1 MGSNN
6 GQQKTLYWHD
16 YETTGTDPK
25 WDRPMQFAGIRTDE
39 DLNII
44 GQPLTIYCRLADDAL
59 PHPEACLITGI
70 TPQLL
75 IEKGTTEADFI
86 KQIHAELARPGT
98 CGVGYNSLRFD
109 DEFTRYGLYRNF
121 YDAYGREW
129 QNGNSRWDI
138 IDLVRI
144 TYALR
149 PDGIEWPMDEQGT
162 PSFRLELL
170 SAANGISHEAAHDA
184 MSDVYATIG
193 MAKLIK
199 QTQPRLYDY
208 VYQNRDK
215 RKAGL
220 LLNVRQKEP
229 VLHTSRMFP
238 AIHGCTAMVVPVALH
253 PTNKNSIIVY
263 DLRYDPSELLQLD
276 AEDIAARL
284 FVANSDLPEGQQRIA
299 LKEIHLN
306 KCPVISPMNTL
317 SAERAET
324 LQIDIAAG
332 MQHLQMIK
340 DAEDSSMSLAD
351 KIQSVYRLNR
361 FQNSHDPDAMLYSG
375 GFFQEHD
382 KQLMQEIHM
391 HSPTELADFHPSF
404 HDARLTEML
413 FRYRARNWPETLNES
428 EQRDWQEYRQHRLLE
443 NDNAEA
449 FTQTSCLQRIDEL
462 LTENSN
468 DTKNQQVLTQLREY
482 VSALI

>member
-1 MGSNN
+1 MPKQNSKD
-6 GQQKTLYWHD
+6 KTLYWHD
-16 YETTGTDPK
+16 YETTGIDPK

-44 GQPLTIYCRLADDAL
+44 GEPLTIYCRLADDVI

-70 TPQLL
+70 TPPLL
-75 IEKGTTEADFI
+75 KEKGIIEADFI
-86 KQIHAELARPGT
+86 NKIHQEFSRPAT
-98 CGVGYNSLRFD
+98 CSVGYNSLRFD
-109 DEFTRYGLYRNF
+109 DEFTRFTLYRNF
-121 YDAYGREW
+121 YDAYAREW

-138 IDLVRI
+138 IDMMRV

-149 PDGIEWPMDEQGT
+149 PEGIEWPLDENGV

-199 QTQPRLYDY
+199 EKQPRLYDY

-238 AIHGCTAMVVPVALH
+238 AVYGCTAMVVPVALH

-263 DLRYDPSELLQLD
+263 DLRYDPSDLIKLS
-276 AEDIAARL
+276 AEEIYARL
-284 FVANSDLPEGQQRIA
+284 FVANKDLPEGQERIA

-306 KCPVISPMNTL
+306 KCPVISPMKTL
-317 SAERAET
+317 TNQRAEA
-324 LQIDIAAG
+324 LQIDLDKG
-332 MQHLQMIK
+332 QQHLSIIK
-340 DAEDSSMSLAD
+340 DAEGSSMVLAD
-351 KIQSVYRLNR
+351 KIQAVYKLS
-361 FQNSHDPDAMLYSG
+361 QYQKISDPDAMLYSG
-375 GFFQEHD
+375 GFFKEHD
-382 KQLMQEIHM
+382 KQIMQDIHSLSAKDLSDYKPPFQD
-391 HSPTELADFHPSF
+391 H
-404 HDARLTEML
+404 RLSEML
-413 FRYRARNWPETLNES
+413 FRYRARNWPETLSTE
-428 EQRDWQEYRQHRLLE
+428 EQQQWQEFRQHRLVE
-443 NDNAEA
+443 NNNDSN
-449 FTQTSCLQRIDEL
+449 FTQQDCLQRIDEL
-462 LTENSN
+462 LTEQETHPSKT
-468 DTKNQQVLTQLREY
+468 DVLKQLREH
-482 VSALI
+482 VIQLI

>member
-1 MGSNN
+1 MPPNN
-6 GQQKTLYWHD
+6 GQDKTLYWHD

-25 WDRPMQFAGIRTDE
+25 RDRPMQFAGVRTDE

-44 GQPLTIYCRLADDAL
+44 GKPLTIYCRLANDTI

-75 IEKGTTEADFI
+75 GEKGIVEADFI
-86 KQIHAELARPGT
+86 KHIHTELSRPGT

-109 DEFTRYGLYRNF
+109 DEFSRFTLYRNF

-138 IDLVRI
+138 IDMLRV

-149 PDGIEWPMDEQGT
+149 PEGIEWPLDDNGV

-199 QTQPRLYDY
+199 EKQPRLYDY

-238 AIHGCTAMVVPVALH
+238 AVHGCTAMVVPVALH
-253 PTNKNSIIVY
+253 PSNKNSIIVY
-263 DLRYDPSELLQLD
+263 DLRYAPTGLLGLS
-276 AEDIAARL
+276 AEEIYARL
-284 FVANSDLPEGQQRIA
+284 FVANSDLPEGQERIA

-317 SAERAET
+317 SPLRAEA
-324 LQIDIAAG
+324 LQIDLAKG
-332 MQHLQMIK
+332 LQYLQMIK
-340 DAEDSSMSLAD
+340 DAEDSSMRLAD
-351 KIQSVYRLNR
+351 KIQAVYKLSQY
-361 FQNSHDPDAMLYSG
+361 QNISDPDAMLYSG
-375 GFFQEHD
+375 GFFKEHD
-382 KQLMQEIHM
+382 KRIMQDIHT
-391 HSPTELADFHPSF
+391 HSPTQLANFHPPF
-404 HDARLTEML
+404 HDARLAEML
-413 FRYRARNWPETLNES
+413 FRYRARNWPETLTAP
-428 EQRDWQEYRQHRLLE
+428 EQRDWQEFRQFRLQ
-443 NDNAEA
+443 DNKEDST
-449 FTQTSCLQRIDEL
+449 FTQTACLQRIEEL
-462 LTENSN
+462 MLEHSS
-468 DTKNQQVLTQLREY
+468 DAAKKNVLTQLRDY
-482 VSALI
+482 TNNLI

>member
-1 MGSNN
+1 MPAP
-6 GQQKTLYWHD
+6 KAKETTLFWHD
-16 YETTGTDPK
+16 YETTGIDPK
-25 WDRPMQFAGIRTDE
+25 WDRPTQFAGVRTDE

-44 GQPLTIYCRLADDAL
+44 GKPLTIYCRLADDVL

-75 IEKGTTEADFI
+75 SDKGMVEAEFTQ
-86 KQIHAELARPGT
+86 QIHNELSRSGT

-109 DEFTRYGLYRNF
+109 DEFTRFTLYRNF

-138 IDLVRI
+138 IDMVRV

-149 PDGIEWPMDEQGT
+149 PEGIEWPLDDNGV

-199 QTQPRLYDY
+199 QKQPRLYDY
-208 VYQNRDK
+208 IYQNRDK

-238 AIHGCTAMVVPVALH
+238 AVHGCTAMVVPVASH

-263 DLRYDPSELLQLD
+263 DLRYDPADLINLS
-276 AEDIAARL
+276 AEDIYARL
-284 FVANSDLPEGQQRIA
+284 FIANKDLPEGQERIA

-306 KCPVISPMNTL
+306 KCPVISPMKTL
-317 SAERAET
+317 TAQRAEA
-324 LQIDIAAG
+324 LQIDLEKG
-332 MQHLQMIK
+332 QQHLNMIK
-340 DAEDSSMSLAD
+340 DAEDSSMILAD
-351 KIQSVYRLNR
+351 KMQAVYRLS
-361 FQNSHDPDAMLYSG
+361 QYQKISDPDAMLYSG
-375 GFFQEHD
+375 GFFKEHD
-382 KQLMQEIHM
+382 KQLMQDIHS
-391 HSPTELADFHPSF
+391 HSANELSDLKPPF

-413 FRYRARNWPETLNES
+413 FRYRARNWPETLNKAEK
-428 EQRDWQEYRQHRLLE
+428 QDWQDFRQHRLI
-443 NDNAEA
+443 DNKDDHA
-449 FTQTSCLQRIDEL
+449 FSQQNCLQRIDEL
-462 LTENSN
+462 LAEHNNNADNIT
-468 DTKNQQVLTQLREY
+468 VLSQLRDYVTQL
-482 VSALI
+482 I

>member
-1 MGSNN
+1 MSPKN
-6 GQQKTLYWHD
+6 GQDKTLYWHD
-16 YETTGTDPK
+16 YETTGIDPK
-25 WDRPMQFAGIRTDE
+25 WDRPMQFAGVRTDE
-39 DLNII
+39 ELNII
-44 GQPLTIYCRLADDAL
+44 GKPLTIYCRIADDVL

-70 TPQLL
+70 TPPLL
-75 IEKGTTEADFI
+75 AERGIIEADFI
-86 KQIHAELARPGT
+86 KQIHAELSQPGT

-109 DEFTRYGLYRNF
+109 DEFTRYTLYRNF

-138 IDLVRI
+138 IDMVRV

-149 PDGIEWPMDEQGT
+149 PESIEWPLDENGV

-184 MSDVYATIG
+184 MSDVHATIG

-199 QTQPRLYDY
+199 EKQPRLYDY

-238 AIHGCTAMVVPVALH
+238 AVHGCTAMVVPVALH
-253 PTNKNSIIVY
+253 PSNKNSIIVY
-263 DLRYDPSELLQLD
+263 DLRYDPTDLINLS
-276 AEDIAARL
+276 AEEIYARL

-306 KCPVISPMNTL
+306 KCPVVSPMNTL
-317 SAERAET
+317 TTQRAEA
-324 LQIDIAAG
+324 LQIDIALG
-332 MQHLQMIK
+332 QQHLEMIK
-340 DAEDSSMSLAD
+340 AAEDSSMKLSD
-351 KIQSVYRLNR
+351 KIQTVYKMS
-361 FQNSHDPDAMLYSG
+361 QYQKISDPDAMLYAG

-382 KQLMQEIHM
+382 KQLMQEIQTR
-391 HSPTELADFHPSF
+391 SADELTDFHPPF
-404 HDARLTEML
+404 HDARLGEML
-413 FRYRARNWPETLNES
+413 FRYRARNWPETLNDTEK
-428 EQRDWQEYRQHRLLE
+428 QDWQEFRQHRLLDDE
-443 NDNAEA
+443 DDHA
-449 FTQTSCLQRIDEL
+449 FTQAACLQRIDEL
-462 LTENSN
+462 LAEHSA
-468 DTKNQQVLTQLREY
+468 DTRQIDVLQQLRKYAIE
-482 VSALI
+482 LI

>member
-1 MGSNN
+1 MTPNN
-6 GQQKTLYWHD
+6 GQDKTLYWHD
-16 YETTGTDPK
+16 YETTGTDPRR
-25 WDRPMQFAGIRTDE
+25 DRPMQFAGVRTDE

-44 GQPLTIYCRLADDAL
+44 GKPLTIYCRLADDTI

-75 IEKGTTEADFI
+75 GEKGIVEADFI
-86 KQIHAELARPGT
+86 KHIRAELSGPGT
-98 CGVGYNSLRFD
+98 WGVGYSSLRFD
-109 DEFTRYGLYRNF
+109 DEFSRFTLYRNF

-138 IDLVRI
+138 IDMVRV

-149 PDGIEWPMDEQGT
+149 PEGIEWPLDDKGV

-184 MSDVYATIG
+184 MPDVYATIG

-199 QTQPRLYDY
+199 GKQPRLYDY

-238 AIHGCTAMVVPVALH
+238 AVHGCTAMVVPVALH

-263 DLRYDPSELLQLD
+263 DLRYAPMDLIKLS
-276 AEDIAARL
+276 AEEICARL
-284 FVANSDLPEGQQRIA
+284 FVANRDLPEGQERIA

-306 KCPVISPMNTL
+306 KCPVVSPMNTL
-317 SAERAET
+317 SAPRAEA
-324 LQIDIAAG
+324 LQIDLAKG
-332 MQHLQMIK
+332 LQHLQMIK
-340 DAEDSSMSLAD
+340 DAEDSSMRLAD
-351 KIQSVYRLNR
+351 KIQAVYKLSQY
-361 FQNSHDPDAMLYSG
+361 QNISDPDAMLYSG
-375 GFFQEHD
+375 GFFKEHD
-382 KQLMQEIHM
+382 KRIMQDIHT
-391 HSPTELADFHPSF
+391 HSPTELANFHPPF
-404 HDARLTEML
+404 HDARLAEML
-413 FRYRARNWPETLNES
+413 FRYRARNWPETLTAT
-428 EQRDWQEYRQHRLLE
+428 EQQDWQEFRQFRLQ
-443 NDNAEA
+443 DNKEDSA
-449 FTQTSCLQRIDEL
+449 FTQTSCLQRIEEL
-462 LTENSN
+462 MLEHSS
-468 DTKNQQVLTQLREY
+468 DAAKKHVLTQLRDY
-482 VSALI
+482 TNNLI

>member
-1 MGSNN
+1 MPTNKD
-6 GQQKTLYWHD
+6 KTLYWHD
-16 YETTGTDPK
+16 YETTGIDPK
-25 WDRPMQFAGIRTDE
+25 WDRPIQFAGIRTDE

-44 GQPLTIYCRLADDAL
+44 GEPLAIYCRLADDTL

-75 IEKGTTEADFI
+75 AEKGIVEADFI
-86 KQIHAELARPGT
+86 KKIHQEFSRPAT

-109 DEFTRYGLYRNF
+109 DEFTRFTLYRNF

-138 IDLVRI
+138 IDMVRV

-149 PDGIEWPMDEQGT
+149 PEGIEWPLDENGV

-184 MSDVYATIG
+184 MSDVHATIG

-199 QTQPRLYDY
+199 EKQPRLYDY

-238 AIHGCTAMVVPVALH
+238 AVHGCTAMVVPVALH

-263 DLRYDPSELLQLD
+263 DLRYDPSDLINLSSDE
-276 AEDIAARL
+276 IVARL
-284 FVANSDLPEGQQRIA
+284 FVSNAELTEGQQRIA

-306 KCPVISPMNTL
+306 KCPVISPMSTL
-317 SAERAET
+317 TPQRAEA
-324 LQIDIAAG
+324 LQIDTEKG
-332 MQHLQMIK
+332 MQHLQLIK
-340 DAEDSSMSLAD
+340 NAEDTSMVLAD
-351 KIQSVYRLNR
+351 KIQAIYKLNQ
-361 FQNSHDPDAMLYSG
+361 FPKLTDPDAMLYSG
-375 GFFQEHD
+375 GFFKEHD
-382 KQLMQEIHM
+382 KQLMQDIHA
-391 HSPTELADFHPSF
+391 HSPDELSDFHPPF
-404 HDARLTEML
+404 QDVRLTEML
-413 FRYRARNWPETLNES
+413 FRYRARNWPDTLDQE
-428 EQRDWQEYRQHRLLE
+428 EKQQWQEYCQHRFIS
-443 NDNAEA
+443 NKDDGA
-449 FTQTSCLQRIDEL
+449 FTQKLCLQRIDEL
-462 LTENSN
+462 LAEHN
-468 DTKNQQVLTQLREY
+468 KNAKNTTVLSQLRDY
-482 VSALI
+482 VAHLGIL